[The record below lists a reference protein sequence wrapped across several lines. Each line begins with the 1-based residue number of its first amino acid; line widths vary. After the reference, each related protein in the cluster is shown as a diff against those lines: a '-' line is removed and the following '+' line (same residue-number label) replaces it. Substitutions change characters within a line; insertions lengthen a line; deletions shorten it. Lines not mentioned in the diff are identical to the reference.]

1 MTAVIKNLTII
12 NWNVVKLVSVRR
24 TETNSELFL
33 STNSKVAVKASSLNK
48 DRELRIL
55 SFNEI
60 FCDRNFLS

>member
-33 STNSKVAVKASSLNK
+33 YTNSKVAVKASSLNK

-55 SFNEI
+55 SFN
-60 FCDRNFLS
+60 